1 MQILDGKSY
10 SKLIKNELKKKIEEE
25 NLSLKLAVILV
36 GDNEASSI
44 YVCNKE
50 KAAHLLGID
59 FELWKYPFD
68 VLEEVLIQKIEE
80 LNQREDVTS
89 IMVQLP
95 LPEHICERNVLDS
108 IHYKKDAD
116 GLTTYNMGALSLGTE
131 GIISCTPK
139 GILKLLK
146 HYEIPLEG
154 KNVVVLGRS
163 NIVGKP
169 ISFLMLRENATV
181 TICHSKTKNLEEYTK
196 KADILIVAV
205 GKSKMI
211 DRNYLKNGAIVIDVG
226 INRENGMLTGDVDFE
241 EVKDMVSF
249 ITPVPGGVGPM
260 TVAML
265 MENVLECYQLQKK
278 I

>member
-10 SKLIKNELKKKIEEE
+10 SKLVKNEVKKKIEEE
-25 NLSLKLAVILV
+25 NLSLKLAVLLV

-44 YVCNKE
+44 YVRNKE

-59 FELWKYPFD
+59 FELWKYPAD
-68 VLEEVLIQKIEE
+68 VKEEVLIQKIEE
-80 LNQREDVTS
+80 FNQREDVTS

-95 LPEHICERNVLDS
+95 LPAHICERKVLDS
-108 IHYKKDAD
+108 ILYTKDAD
-116 GLTTYNMGALSLGTE
+116 GLTTYNMGALALGTE

-146 HYEIPLEG
+146 YYEISLEG
-154 KNVVVLGRS
+154 KNVVVVGRS

-169 ISFLMLRENATV
+169 ISFLMLKENATV
-181 TICHSKTKNLEEYTK
+181 TICHSKTKNLEDYTK
-196 KADILIVAV
+196 MADILIVAV

-211 DRNYLKNGAIVIDVG
+211 GKKHLKDGAIVIDVG
-226 INRENGMLTGDVDFE
+226 INRENGILTGDVDFE
-241 EVKDMVSF
+241 EVKDMVQF

>member
-44 YVCNKE
+44 YVRNKE